1 MKESAFKYVFFTIV
15 FILIGLAAYFLYRDG
30 KKDTININSNEIE
43 MNILKEIN
51 IGIINYDNINP
62 ILSNNRDIQY
72 IDKLIFDSLL
82 DITLDFKIQNSLA
95 NEFSKINST
104 TYIIKLKDDVYWHD
118 GIKFTAEDV
127 IFTINYIKNENI
139 YSIYEENVK
148 YIEQINKIDDYTI
161 KINLKEEVDFF
172 EYMMTFPILASHA
185 YDSQTLA
192 AKTVVPI
199 GTGKYKIIK
208 IEEDKIEIGKTNL
221 EDEGKIN
228 KINIVIKDSIKKL
241 YSSLSNKE
249 IDLMITD
256 NIMYEEYIGTMGYNV
271 NSASN
276 REFEYLVFNTQDNV
290 LNSKEVRQAI
300 NFAIDK
306 NSINYYIYKN
316 KYNITKF
323 PLGYR

>member
-15 FILIGLAAYFLYRDG
+15 FILVGLAAYFLYRDG

-148 YIEQINKIDDYTI
+148 NIEQINKIDDYTI
-161 KINLKEEVDFF
+161 KINLKEEVAFF

-185 YDSQTLA
+185 YDPQTLA

-276 REFEYLVFNTQDNV
+276 REFEYLVFNTQDDV